1 MKNSH
6 LLLCQCWPL
15 VMPGLEIFTDTCL
28 SFRQLGGVVSPVHNL
43 FMIYMD
49 FLDMVQVYKYLI
61 IQT

>member
-1 MKNSH
+1 
-6 LLLCQCWPL
+6 
-15 VMPGLEIFTDTCL
+15 MPGLEIFTDTCL